1 MNAALNQ
8 RLMHYADAARHAG
21 HGRKEPIYKAACEE
35 LRMSRATLLK
45 KLKAFQPAAQRKQ
58 RADAGCSALTRE
70 EALVISGAWLESR
83 RNNDKRLYSLESVVK
98 ALRANGMIMAGRTDE
113 ETGEFFPLSIDA
125 ISRALRSYRLH
136 YDQLQNPTP
145 SLELASKHPNH
156 VWEID
161 ASICVLYYLKNPGK
175 KVKGDT
181 GLRVMDRDTFYKNK
195 PKNLDRIVND
205 RVWSFELID
214 HTTNWIYVEYR
225 FGGESA
231 ENFLSVMINAMQERN
246 YKAGDVLHGVPAIL
260 YTDPGSALVSASML
274 NMCRALGICCLQ
286 HKARNARATGA
297 VEKARDI
304 IECDFE
310 AGLRFCRVETI
321 EELNRYARLWRI
333 NYNATHI
340 IHRAKNKNTRTE
352 NWKRITQEQL
362 IIAPSPEICR
372 ELAVAAPEERTV
384 TSKLRVSFRGQEFS
398 VESVP
403 GACVGDKLQI
413 TRNPWHEN
421 EARVIIIDEDGFEQY
436 LPVYAV
442 EKDEWGFAVN
452 APVIGERYGQMP
464 VTDAQRNRNEVEQ
477 RLYDTCSEEE
487 TVAARKAGAIPFGGR
502 FNPYKEIED
511 AQHNS
516 PTHLPR
522 KGSEVQ
528 PRVRV
533 HQIEIAPMSHV
544 KAAMALRTRFDAL
557 RREWNPTHYQHL
569 VDNWPD
575 GVPEEQLDAIMQELL
590 ALSDNV
596 VVSLAAGK

>member
-45 KLKAFQPAAQRKQ
+45 KLKAFQPTARRKQ
-58 RADAGCSALTRE
+58 RVDAGSSALTRE
-70 EALVISGAWLESR
+70 EALTISGAWLESR

-98 ALRANGMIMAGRTDE
+98 ALRTNGMIMAGRTDE

-136 YDQLQNPTP
+136 YDQLQHPTP
-145 SLELASKHPNH
+145 SLELKSLHPNH
-156 VWEID
+156 IWQID
-161 ASICVLYYLKNPGK
+161 ASICVLYYLKNPNK
-175 KVKGDT
+175 KAKGDT

-214 HTTNWIYVEYR
+214 HTSNWIYVEYR

-231 ENFLSVMINAMQERN
+231 DNFLNVMINAMQERDEM
-246 YKAGDVLHGVPAIL
+246 DVLHGVPKTL

-274 NMCRALGICCLQ
+274 NMCRALGIQCLQ

-310 AGLRFCRVETI
+310 AGLRFVRVETI
-321 EELNRYARLWRI
+321 ERLNHYARLWRI
-333 NYNATHI
+333 DYNLNRILGRHET
-340 IHRAKNKNTRTE
+340 NRTDA
-352 NWKRITQEQL
+352 WKRILNTEYL
-362 IIAPSPEICR
+362 VKAPPVDICR
-372 ELAVAAPEERTV
+372 ELAIAAPEERTV

-398 VESVP
+398 VENIP
-403 GACVGDKLQI
+403 HACVGDKLLV

-421 EARVIIIDEDGFEQY
+421 EARIIITDEEGFENY
-436 LPVYAV
+436 IPVYAI
-442 EKDEWGFAVN
+442 EKDEWGYAVD
-452 APVIGERYGQMP
+452 APVIGEKYGHMP
-464 VTDAQRNRNEVEQ
+464 ITDAQLNRAEVEHV
-477 RLYDTCSEEE
+477 LYGTGSKDE
-487 TVAARKAGAIPFGGR
+487 TDKARKSGAIPFGGR

-511 AQHNS
+511 ADYS
-516 PTHLPR
+516 KVAHLPF
-522 KGSEVQ
+522 KGKEAQLS
-528 PRVRV
+528 VRV
-533 HQIEIAPMSHV
+533 HQVEIAPMSHV
-544 KAAMALRTRFDAL
+544 KAAMALRTRFEAL
-557 RREWNPTHYQHL
+557 RREWNPTHYQYL
-569 VDNWPD
+569 VDHYPD
-575 GVPEEQLDAIMQELL
+575 GVPEEQLDLIMQELL
-590 ALSDNV
+590 AMSDSI

>member
-21 HGRKEPIYKAACEE
+21 HGRKEAIYKAACEE

-70 EALVISGAWLESR
+70 EALVISGTWLESR

-98 ALRANGMIMAGRTDE
+98 ALRTNGMIMAGRTDE

-136 YDQLQNPTP
+136 YDQLQNPAP

-156 VWEID
+156 VWQID

-231 ENFLSVMINAMQERN
+231 ENFLSVMINAMQERGG
-246 YKAGDVLHGVPAIL
+246 ADVLHGVPSIL

-274 NMCRALGICCLQ
+274 NMCRALGIRCLQ

-310 AGLRFCRVETI
+310 AGLRFCRVETVK
-321 EELNRYARLWRI
+321 ELNRYVRLWRMS
-333 NYNATHI
+333 YNRNHI
-340 IHRAKNKNTRTE
+340 HSRYGMSRTE
-352 NWKRITQEQL
+352 SWLRITPEQL
-362 IIAPSPEICR
+362 IKAPPVDICR

-421 EARVIIIDEDGFEQY
+421 EARVIVTDEDGFEQY

-442 EKDEWGFAVN
+442 EKDEWGYAVN
-452 APVIGERYGQMP
+452 APVIGERYGQVP
-464 VTDAQRNRNEVEQ
+464 ATDAQHNRNEVEQ
-477 RLYDTCSEEE
+477 RLYGTGNEVE
-487 TVAARKAGAIPFGGR
+487 TAAARKAGAIPFGGR

-511 AQHNS
+511 AQCNS
-516 PTHLPR
+516 PVYLPR
-522 KGSEVQ
+522 KGSEAQ
-528 PRVRV
+528 PRVRI
-533 HQIEIAPMSHV
+533 HQTEAAPLSHV
-544 KAAMALRTRFDAL
+544 KAAMALQTKLKAQGGK
-557 RREWNPTHYQHL
+557 WNPGWYQYL
-569 VDNWPD
+569 VDHYPD
-575 GVPEEQLDAIMQELL
+575 GIPEHQLDLIMQELL

-596 VVSLAAGK
+596 VVSLVAGK

>member
-21 HGRKEPIYKAACEE
+21 HGRKESVYQAACEE
-35 LRMSRATLLK
+35 LGMSRPTLLK
-45 KLKAFQPAAQRKQ
+45 KLKAFKPAKPRKQ
-58 RADAGCSALTRE
+58 RADAGCSALTRD

-98 ALRANGMIMAGRTDE
+98 ALRTNGMIMAGRTDE

-136 YDQLQNPTP
+136 YDQLQHPTP
-145 SLELASKHPNH
+145 SLELASRHPNH
-156 VWEID
+156 VWQID

-231 ENFLSVMINAMQERN
+231 ENFLSVMINAMQERGG
-246 YKAGDVLHGVPAIL
+246 ADVLHGVPAML

-274 NMCRALGICCLQ
+274 NMCRALGIRCLQ

-321 EELNRYARLWRI
+321 EALNHYVRLWRMS
-333 NYNATHI
+333 YNRNHI
-340 IHRAKNKNTRTE
+340 HSRYGMSRTE
-352 NWKRITQEQL
+352 SWLRITPEQL
-362 IIAPSPEICR
+362 IKAPPVDLCR
-372 ELAVAAPEERTV
+372 ELAVAAPEERIV
-384 TSKLRVSFRGQEFS
+384 TSKLRVSFRGQEFN
-398 VESVP
+398 VENVP
-403 GACVGDKLQI
+403 GACVGDKLQV

-421 EARVIIIDEDGFEQY
+421 EARVIVTDEDGFEQY

-442 EKDEWGFAVN
+442 EKDEWGYAVN

-464 VTDAQRNRNEVEQ
+464 VTVTQDNRDAVEQ
-477 RLYDTCSEEE
+477 RVYGTSGQEE
-487 TVAARKAGAIPFGGR
+487 TAAARKAGAIPFGGR

-511 AQHNS
+511 AESTS
-516 PTHLPR
+516 PAYLPR
-522 KGSEVQ
+522 QGSEVQ

-533 HQIEIAPMSHV
+533 CQIEVAPLTPV
-544 KAAMALRTRFDAL
+544 QAAMALRVKFEAL
-557 RREWNPTHYQHL
+557 RREWNPTHYRYL
-569 VDNWPD
+569 VEHYPD
-575 GVPEEQLDAIMQELL
+575 GIPEERLDAIMQELL
-590 ALSDNV
+590 ILSDST

>member
-21 HGRKEPIYKAACEE
+21 HGRKEAIYKTACEE

-70 EALVISGAWLESR
+70 EALVISGTWLESR

-98 ALRANGMIMAGRTDE
+98 ALRTNGMIMAGRTDE

-136 YDQLQNPTP
+136 YDQLQNPAP

-156 VWEID
+156 VWQID

-231 ENFLSVMINAMQERN
+231 ENFLSVMINAMQERGG
-246 YKAGDVLHGVPAIL
+246 ADVLHGVPSIL

-274 NMCRALGICCLQ
+274 NMCRALGIRCLQ

-310 AGLRFCRVETI
+310 AGLRFCRVETV
-321 EELNRYARLWRI
+321 EELNRYVRLWRMS
-333 NYNATHI
+333 YNRNHI
-340 IHRAKNKNTRTE
+340 HSRYGMSRTE
-352 NWKRITQEQL
+352 SWLRITPEQL
-362 IIAPSPEICR
+362 IKAPPVDICR

-421 EARVIIIDEDGFEQY
+421 EARVIVTDEDGFEQY

-442 EKDEWGFAVN
+442 EKDEWGYAVN

-464 VTDAQRNRNEVEQ
+464 ATDAQHNRNEVEQ
-477 RLYDTCSEEE
+477 RLYGTGNEVE
-487 TVAARKAGAIPFGGR
+487 TAAARKAGAIPFGGR
-502 FNPYKEIED
+502 FNPYKGIED
-511 AQHNS
+511 AQCNS
-516 PTHLPR
+516 PVYLPR
-522 KGSEVQ
+522 KGSEAQ
-528 PRVRV
+528 PRVRI
-533 HQIEIAPMSHV
+533 HQTEAAPLSHV
-544 KAAMALRTRFDAL
+544 KAAMALQTKLKAQGGK
-557 RREWNPTHYQHL
+557 WNPGWYQYL
-569 VDNWPD
+569 VDHYPD
-575 GVPEEQLDAIMQELL
+575 GIPEHQLDLIMQELL
-590 ALSDNV
+590 TLSDNV
-596 VVSLAAGK
+596 VVSLVAGK

>member
-45 KLKAFQPAAQRKQ
+45 KLKAFQPTARRKQ
-58 RADAGCSALTRE
+58 RVDAGSSALTRE
-70 EALVISGAWLESR
+70 EALTISGTWLESR

-98 ALRANGMIMAGRTDE
+98 ALRTNGMIMAGRTDE

-136 YDQLQNPTP
+136 YDQLQHPTP
-145 SLELASKHPNH
+145 SLELKSLHPNH
-156 VWEID
+156 IWQID
-161 ASICVLYYLKNPGK
+161 ASICVLYYLKNPNK
-175 KVKGDT
+175 KAKGDT

-214 HTTNWIYVEYR
+214 HTSNWIYVEYR

-231 ENFLSVMINAMQERN
+231 DNFLNVMINAMQERDEM
-246 YKAGDVLHGVPAIL
+246 DVLHGVPKTL
-260 YTDPGSALVSASML
+260 YTDPGSALVSAPML
-274 NMCRALGICCLQ
+274 NMCRALGIQCLQ

-310 AGLRFCRVETI
+310 AGLRFVRVETI
-321 EELNRYARLWRI
+321 ERLNHYARLWRI
-333 NYNATHI
+333 DYNLNRILGRHET
-340 IHRAKNKNTRTE
+340 NRTDA
-352 NWKRITQEQL
+352 WKRILNTEYL
-362 IIAPSPEICR
+362 VKAPPVDICR
-372 ELAVAAPEERTV
+372 ELAIAAPEERTV

-398 VESVP
+398 VENIP
-403 GACVGDKLQI
+403 HACVGDKLLV

-421 EARVIIIDEDGFEQY
+421 EARIIVTDEEGFENY
-436 LPVYAV
+436 IPVYAV
-442 EKDEWGFAVN
+442 EKDEWGYAVD
-452 APVIGERYGQMP
+452 APVIGEKYGHMP
-464 VTDAQRNRNEVEQ
+464 ITDAQLNRAEVEHV
-477 RLYDTCSEEE
+477 LYGTDNNNE
-487 TVAARKAGAIPFGGR
+487 TDKARKSGAIPFGGR

-511 AQHNS
+511 ADYS
-516 PTHLPR
+516 KVAHLPF
-522 KGSEVQ
+522 KGKEAQLS
-528 PRVRV
+528 VRV
-533 HQIEIAPMSHV
+533 HQVEIAPMSHV
-544 KAAMALRTRFDAL
+544 KAAMALRTRFEAL
-557 RREWNPTHYQHL
+557 RREWNPTHYQYL
-569 VDNWPD
+569 VDHYPD
-575 GVPEEQLDAIMQELL
+575 GVPEEQLDTIMQELL
-590 ALSDNV
+590 AMSDSV

>member
-21 HGRKEPIYKAACEE
+21 HGRKEAIYKTACEE

-70 EALVISGAWLESR
+70 EALLISGTWLESR

-98 ALRANGMIMAGRTDE
+98 ALRTNGMIMAGRTDE

-136 YDQLQNPTP
+136 YDQLQNPAP

-156 VWEID
+156 VWQID

-231 ENFLSVMINAMQERN
+231 ENFLSVMINAMQERGG
-246 YKAGDVLHGVPAIL
+246 ADVLHGVPSIL

-274 NMCRALGICCLQ
+274 NMCRALGIRCLQ
-286 HKARNARATGA
+286 HKARNAQATGA

-310 AGLRFCRVETI
+310 AGLRFCRVETV
-321 EELNRYARLWRI
+321 EELNRYVRLWRMS
-333 NYNATHI
+333 YNRNHI
-340 IHRAKNKNTRTE
+340 HSRYGMSRTE
-352 NWKRITQEQL
+352 SWLRITPEQL
-362 IIAPSPEICR
+362 IKAPPVDICR

-421 EARVIIIDEDGFEQY
+421 EARVIVTDEDGFEQY

-442 EKDEWGFAVN
+442 EKDEWGYAVN
-452 APVIGERYGQMP
+452 APVIGERYGQVP
-464 VTDAQRNRNEVEQ
+464 ATDAQHNRNEVEQ
-477 RLYDTCSEEE
+477 RIYGTGNEVE
-487 TVAARKAGAIPFGGR
+487 TAAARKAGAIPFGGR

-511 AQHNS
+511 AQCNS
-516 PTHLPR
+516 PVYLPR
-522 KGSEVQ
+522 KGSEAQ
-528 PRVRV
+528 PRVRI
-533 HQIEIAPMSHV
+533 QQTEAAPLSHV
-544 KAAMALRTRFDAL
+544 KAAMALQTKLKAQGGK
-557 RREWNPTHYQHL
+557 WNPGWYQYL
-569 VDNWPD
+569 VDHYPD
-575 GVPEEQLDAIMQELL
+575 GIPEHQLDLIMQELL
-590 ALSDNV
+590 TPGDNV
-596 VVSLAAGK
+596 VVSLVAGK

>member
-70 EALVISGAWLESR
+70 EALVISGVWLESR

-98 ALRANGMIMAGRTDE
+98 ALRTNGMIMAGRTDE

-231 ENFLSVMINAMQERN
+231 ENFLSVMINAMQERGG
-246 YKAGDVLHGVPAIL
+246 ADVLHGIPSIL

-274 NMCRALGICCLQ
+274 NMCRALGIRCLQ

-321 EELNRYARLWRI
+321 EELNRYVRLWRMS
-333 NYNATHI
+333 YNRNHI
-340 IHRAKNKNTRTE
+340 HSRYGMSRTE
-352 NWKRITQEQL
+352 SWLRITPEQL
-362 IIAPSPEICR
+362 IKAPPVDICR

-398 VESVP
+398 VESIP
-403 GACVGDKLQI
+403 GAFVGDKLQI

-421 EARVIIIDEDGFEQY
+421 EARVIVTDEDGFEQY

-442 EKDEWGFAVN
+442 EKDEWGYAVN

-464 VTDAQRNRNEVEQ
+464 VTDAQHSRNEVEQ
-477 RLYDTCSEEE
+477 RLYGTGNEVE
-487 TVAARKAGAIPFGGR
+487 TAAARKAGAIPFGGR

-511 AQHNS
+511 AQSNS
-516 PTHLPR
+516 PAYLPR
-522 KGSEVQ
+522 KGNEVQ

-533 HQIEIAPMSHV
+533 YQSEATPLTHV
-544 KAAMALRTRFDAL
+544 QAAMALMARFKAQGQ
-557 RREWNPTHYQHL
+557 EWNTTHYQHL
-569 VDNWPD
+569 QQRYPD
-575 GVPEEQLDAIMQELL
+575 GVPEEQLDAVSEELL
-590 ALSDNV
+590 AMNANV